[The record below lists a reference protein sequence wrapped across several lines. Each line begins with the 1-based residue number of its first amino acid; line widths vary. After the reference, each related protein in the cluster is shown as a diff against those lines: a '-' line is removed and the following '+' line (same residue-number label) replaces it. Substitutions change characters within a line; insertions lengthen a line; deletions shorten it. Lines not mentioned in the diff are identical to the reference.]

1 MVAAVLVVL
10 RPRRAARARL
20 PGRRRAPARF
30 DPARVRRWRA
40 HLTTGPAWRP
50 VLAAAGL
57 ASVPALLAG
66 GPAGAA
72 IAAVYAALAAGEW
85 ARRDRRKRA
94 SAARAAELDR
104 LCALVADLRAGLP
117 PVAAAGFPGY
127 SAGGVP
133 GYSAAG
139 PSDTADP
146 LGAGSGGAGPS
157 GAAEG
162 GAGRIRELVAA
173 VWRLAEQ
180 TGAPAADL
188 LDRIESDARSTDRT
202 TATAAAQAA
211 GAQATALLLAGLPL
225 GGIGLGYAIG
235 ADPLAVLLRTP
246 VGVACALTAVLLQ
259 VAGLRWSQRLVDGP
273 R

>member
-1 MVAAVLVVL
+1 M
-10 RPRRAARARL
+10 
-20 PGRRRAPARF
+20 RF

-66 GPAGAA
+66 GPVGAVITA
-72 IAAVYAALAAGEW
+72 IYAALGAGEW
-85 ARRDRRKRA
+85 TRRDRRKRA

-104 LCALVADLRAGLP
+104 LGALVADLRAGLP
-117 PVAAAGFPGY
+117 PVAAAGSPDY
-127 SAGGVP
+127 SV
-133 GYSAAG
+133 
-139 PSDTADP
+139 
-146 LGAGSGGAGPS
+146 
-157 GAAEG
+157 G

-188 LDRIESDARSTDRT
+188 LDRIESDARSAGRA

-246 VGVACALTAVLLQ
+246 IGAACALTAVLLQ